1 MNKVG
6 EKMKS
11 KITSILIV
19 SLVINLVFAFGLVGQ
34 KINSNSKDTQIKTL
48 TSSNENLSQKVKQYD
63 ANANT
68 QTLLTGDKIKSNI
81 GNFINALFNYTNK
94 NYVSRYGDIQKY
106 ASPDVYNALK
116 GAGDIGAPTTKI
128 QDRVSNLNVYLT
140 TNSDQTITA
149 LVNISTIYSVN
160 GNDSAPINQI
170 YELELTQQG
179 KDNWIITK
187 YTLMGNFEPY
197 STNK

>member
-11 KITSILIV
+11 KKTSILIV

-63 ANANT
+63 VNANT

-128 QDRVSNLNVYLT
+128 QA
-140 TNSDQTITA
+140 ITA